1 MMEGVHPARG
11 WEGAGDRDGDRDLGM
26 VSQPG
31 GANWDDAA
39 GWLSVVGAVRQGHR
53 VVGVGRDLS

>member
-39 GWLSVVGAVRQGHR
+39 AWRWHTAMREP
-53 VVGVGRDLS
+53 

>member
-1 MMEGVHPARG
+1 MCSLCGKL
-11 WEGAGDRDGDRDLGM
+11 AG
-26 VSQPG
+26 
-31 GANWDDAA
+31 